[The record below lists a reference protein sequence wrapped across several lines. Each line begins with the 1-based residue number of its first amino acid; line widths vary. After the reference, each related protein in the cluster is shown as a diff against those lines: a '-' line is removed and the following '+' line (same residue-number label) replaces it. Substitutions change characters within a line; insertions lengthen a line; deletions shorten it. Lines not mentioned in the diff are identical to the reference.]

1 MLELRNVETF
11 YGNIMALKGISLS
24 VSEGEIITLIGANGA
39 GKSTTLMTICGLIPA
54 RRGDILFMGRS
65 IRRMEPHEIVALGI
79 SQVPEG
85 RRIFPL
91 LTVTENLDMG
101 AFLRKDKADIARDME
116 YIFSLFP
123 ILKERRH
130 QQGGTL
136 SGGEQQMLAISRALM
151 ARPRLLLLDE
161 PSLGLAPIIVQ
172 QIFQMIGKIN
182 EESRTTILLV
192 EQNANMA
199 LKIAHRGY
207 VMENGRITLEGA
219 AANLLDNE
227 DVKRAISGCRVR
239 NALGRQRLTDGFYY
253 VGLVFHFILRA
264 NDAVSG
270 RATARPLHRLVG

>member
-11 YGNIMALKGISLS
+11 YGNIMALKGVSLA

-39 GKSTTLMTICGLIPA
+39 GKSTTLMTICGIVPP
-54 RRGDILFMGRS
+54 RYGEILFMGKPIQRT
-65 IRRMEPHEIVALGI
+65 EPHEIVALGI

-91 LTVTENLDMG
+91 LTVMENLDMG
-101 AFLRKDKADIARDME
+101 AFLRKDKAGIAKDME
-116 YIFSLFP
+116 YIYSLFP

-161 PSLGLAPIIVQ
+161 PSLGLAPLIVQ
-172 QIFQMIGKIN
+172 LIFRIIRKIN
-182 EESRTTILLV
+182 EENRTTILLV

-199 LKIAHRGY
+199 LQIAHRGY
-207 VMENGRITLEGA
+207 VMENGRITLEGTA
-219 AANLLDNE
+219 ASLFDNE
-227 DVKRAISGCRVR
+227 EVKRAY
-239 NALGRQRLTDGFYY
+239 LGL
-253 VGLVFHFILRA
+253 
-264 NDAVSG
+264 
-270 RATARPLHRLVG
+270 